1 MVWIVHVAKKAAG
14 KFSMLAC
21 FIWLVVAT
29 VFVQVPNL
37 LGIENQH
44 QDGVLTLAEALKI
57 AAVTIPVTFIAT
69 TGFTLYYGRGDQ
81 YFSYPAMVIYAHIGA
96 LFVGIIIQVWILKSK
111 STNIIEIMGLALCL
125 VGLMV

>member
-1 MVWIVHVAKKAAG
+1 
-14 KFSMLAC
+14 MLAC